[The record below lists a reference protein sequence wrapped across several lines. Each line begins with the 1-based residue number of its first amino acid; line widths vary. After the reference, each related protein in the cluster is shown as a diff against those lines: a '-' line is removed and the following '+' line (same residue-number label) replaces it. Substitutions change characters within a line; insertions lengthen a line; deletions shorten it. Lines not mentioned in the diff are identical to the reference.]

1 VVVARSYG
9 GEVATDL
16 ALRYPDRARALV
28 LLEAAP
34 VELLPV
40 AAEWTRAFRD
50 RLREV
55 AAASGEDAIG
65 EELIRELA
73 GEGAW
78 GSLPH
83 EARLIFTHNG
93 PAVLADLQGD
103 WLKADA
109 AALAAINQPVLLIAS
124 TDSAPQ
130 LREPNEA
137 MAAALP
143 QRPQRPRRR
152 RPSDRSGG
160 ARGARVHRRS
170 TREPVARVPP
180 PDWKRAS
187 AIRRQGSRVGRGR
200 SVRTR
205 ALLTPASAQSG
216 SDD

>member
-1 VVVARSYG
+1 
-9 GEVATDL
+9 VATDL

-109 AALAAINQPVLLIAS
+109 AALAAIKLVLLIAA
-124 TDSAPQ
+124 TDAAPQ
-130 LREPNEA
+130 LRESNEA

-143 QRPQRPRRR
+143 NA
-152 RPSDRSGG
+152 RSALVGG
-160 ARGARVHRRS
+160 GHLIDPAAPEALAFIEEVL
-170 TREPVARVPP
+170 E
-180 PDWKRAS
+180 
-187 AIRRQGSRVGRGR
+187 SR
-200 SVRTR
+200 
-205 ALLTPASAQSG
+205 
-216 SDD
+216 